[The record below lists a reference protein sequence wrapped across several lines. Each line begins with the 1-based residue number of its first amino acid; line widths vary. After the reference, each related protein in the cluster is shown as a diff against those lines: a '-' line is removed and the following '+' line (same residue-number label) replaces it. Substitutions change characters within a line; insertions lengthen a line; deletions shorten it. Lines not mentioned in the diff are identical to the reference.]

1 MDKYT
6 CKNLI
11 IDPETQG
18 LEDII
23 GKEVYFSDIPL
34 SCITWA
40 NNNCPVGILKGIC
53 KGSDFPFQI
62 ETPEKVVQDF
72 ACIIP
77 KREEPEPEFVS
88 FESVDEFI
96 NAYDNANYSVRS
108 GTVENKMLNYGGI
121 WLKGKISG
129 SYYMVTEIWNNGV
142 VLAGDQDAIFWGE
155 LLKDYVLLDDT
166 PCGKLKENK

>member
-23 GKEVYFSDIPL
+23 GKEVYFSDVPL

-40 NNNCPVGILKGIC
+40 NNHCEAGILKGIC
-53 KGSDFPFQI
+53 KDSDFPFQI

-77 KREEPEPEFVS
+77 KREEPKPKYVP
-88 FESVDEFI
+88 FESKEEFI
-96 NAYDNANYSVRS
+96 EAFHYHDNDKYSE
-108 GTVENKMLNYGGI
+108 TDDILLNYGM
-121 WLKGKISG
+121 WLKLNELYVLVTCISDEYIKTFE
-129 SYYMVTEIWNNGV
+129 SCYFWN
-142 VLAGDQDAIFWGE
+142 E
-155 LLKDYVLLDDT
+155 LLENFEFLDGS
-166 PCGKLKENK
+166 PCGKESGDE